1 MIVWQGWD
9 KAPWQVN
16 FISSIPWLRWG
27 CAGAQHHCRHWERGW
42 CSLDTAAWS
51 SSSTLTGKGRELQN
65 TALSA
70 GVQQLLW
77 GSWGLRGVV
86 AGWTLTQDMG
96 KEELWFQGVSV
107 LAAVLPWHSLLCL
120 SASPCSSCQ
129 ALSWVLVWFFFCI
142 SSCKRD
148 VRKTICS
155 PKISSGADL
164 LCFLYQ
170 IGSAWAGAVGC
181 WAVLCSCLLVW
192 CTEISLITSFLSWII
207 FGVHSTCVKW
217 VLEMFVWWKKHLL
230 FLCFLP
236 FRSFKCSYP
245 HHLTGSGNRF
255 EVCSLVNSWK

>member
-1 MIVWQGWD
+1 M
-9 KAPWQVN
+9 
-16 FISSIPWLRWG
+16 RWG
-27 CAGAQHHCRHWERGW
+27 LLGRWTLSVPFPGSGEAVLVPSITVGTGRGAGSPWTQ
-42 CSLDTAAWS
+42 AAWS
-51 SSSTLTGKGRELQN
+51 SSSTLGKAENCKTLPC
-65 TALSA
+65 
-70 GVQQLLW
+70 LL
-77 GSWGLRGVV
+77 V
-86 AGWTLTQDMG
+86 
-96 KEELWFQGVSV
+96 F
-107 LAAVLPWHSLLCL
+107 
-120 SASPCSSCQ
+120 SSCFEEAEVWEGWLQ
-129 ALSWVLVWFFFCI
+129 DELSPKTWERRNCGFRVFLFLLLSCRGTRCCVCLQVCAAHARHSPGFWFGFFFCI

-245 HHLTGSGNRF
+245 HHLTGSGNSF